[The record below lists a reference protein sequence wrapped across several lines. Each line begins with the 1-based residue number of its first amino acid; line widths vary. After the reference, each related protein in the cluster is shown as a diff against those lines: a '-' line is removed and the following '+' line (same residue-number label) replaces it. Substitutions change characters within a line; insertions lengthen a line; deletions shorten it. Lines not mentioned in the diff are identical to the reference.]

1 MKCKELREK
10 IEKITGEFYV
20 NVGNTCTSETRK
32 CTGECRTCMNDELFA
47 LIAEHTKGM
56 VRLDE
61 NQIPPHNTEWD
72 KKERTFE
79 AYTAGQNDMIADGF
93 RRVVLPDTGKE
104 G

>member
-1 MKCKELREK
+1 MKELREK
-10 IEKITGEFYV
+10 IETYLEKTLMPNWEEYDLKGEHDKFRV
-20 NVGNTCTSETRK
+20 IAISQASESILAIIQ
-32 CTGECRTCMNDELFA
+32 EA
-47 LIAEHTKGM
+47 TKGM

>member
-1 MKCKELREK
+1 MKELREGIRK
-10 IEKITGEFYV
+10 ILSHEYSCP
-20 NVGNTCTSETRK
+20 VGGCEASGNNCD
-32 CTGECRTCMNDELFA
+32 ECRINSILA

-79 AYTAGQNDMIADGF
+79 AYTAGQNDMIADRF

-104 G
+104 VKGE